1 MRKSKSGFGASSHSI
16 SDTAGRRLDGWRF
29 PRHNWNMFI
38 NPGDPPPPSKDD
50 PTNVEWVVDDILRQ
64 RGAVNLYQFRFEFP
78 KVADPVITRLLAA
91 GADSARRDGS
101 SNIAVVVAKAS
112 ALHPLVEICLS
123 ERGVYLKNLSVLG
136 H

>member
-1 MRKSKSGFGASSHSI
+1 
-16 SDTAGRRLDGWRF
+16 
-29 PRHNWNMFI
+29 MFI

-78 KVADPVITRLLAA
+78 KVADPVIARLLAS

-101 SNIAVVVAKAS
+101 SNIAVVVAKAN
-112 ALHPLVEICLS
+112 ALLPLVQICLS
-123 ERGVYLKNLSVLG
+123 ERGFYLKDLSVLG